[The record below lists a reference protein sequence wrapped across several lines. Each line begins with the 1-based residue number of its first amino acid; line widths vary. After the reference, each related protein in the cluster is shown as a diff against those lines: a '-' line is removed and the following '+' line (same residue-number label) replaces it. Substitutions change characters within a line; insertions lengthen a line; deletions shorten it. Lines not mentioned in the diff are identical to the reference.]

1 MTELR
6 SMTTEKATK
15 HNGFACIARAAITNR
30 VGGNST
36 VLLYNVETMAELIAT
51 NSRVA
56 QDVVECSELTV
67 DKLSVY

>member
-1 MTELR
+1 MH
-6 SMTTEKATK
+6 S
-15 HNGFACIARAAITNR
+15 ITNR
-30 VGGNST
+30 VGGNLA
-36 VLLYNVETMAELIAT
+36 VLLYNVETMAEPIAT